1 MPIVQSEVSKSVD
14 AADMPVSFFRAA
26 AIVWRFHTPSA
37 NLVRRPVAA
46 HQAGVYW
53 IQAPAGTS
61 PLRDSVELAEQRAAL
76 RLIRKPTHAT
86 ALE

>member
-14 AADMPVSFFRAA
+14 AADMPVFFRAA

-61 PLRDSVELAEQRAAL
+61 SLRDSVELSEQRAAL
-76 RLIRKPTHAT
+76 RLNLTLT
-86 ALE
+86 

>member
-1 MPIVQSEVSKSVD
+1 MPTVKSEVLKSVD
-14 AADMPVSFFRAA
+14 ATDRLVLFSAPLRLFGASTV
-26 AIVWRFHTPSA
+26 PSA
-37 NLVRRPVAA
+37 KLVRRSAA
-46 HQAGVYW
+46 SHKAGVYW